1 MFLRININTYIHIYI
16 YVRWSLLLYLLIY
29 IYTYIYYIFVIRLI
43 IDYRYDVY
51 YDRFFDWLS
60 LSFGLEVSYIYIY
73 RENECIVL
81 PCDHIFFL
89 FFFIVFFFFGFFFF
103 FFFYLFCSILS
114 IQWYVLIH
122 YTPRLIMIHTDIHT
136 NGTHGIFGNLLD
148 IFLWKKTMPIK
159 SFLTQRGCIVIDWF
173 IIFFFWFIFLWFLS
187 FRSFIVLCFLSLSL
201 CLFSFFLFFFRD
213 RSFLRNRCCCTMA

>member
-1 MFLRININTYIHIYI
+1 MHSLA
-16 YVRWSLLLYLLIY
+16 VWSYL
-29 IYTYIYYIFVIRLI
+29 
-43 IDYRYDVY
+43 
-51 YDRFFDWLS
+51 FF
-60 LSFGLEVSYIYIY
+60 
-73 RENECIVL
+73 
-81 PCDHIFFL
+81 IFFYCI
-89 FFFIVFFFFGFFFF
+89 FFFWIFLF

-148 IFLWKKTMPIK
+148 IFLWKKAMPIK

-173 IIFFFWFIFLWFLS
+173 IIFFFLIYLS
-187 FRSFIVLCFLSLSL
+187 LVSFVSFVYCSLFSLSLSL

>member
-1 MFLRININTYIHIYI
+1 MIISFFYFF
-16 YVRWSLLLYLLIY
+16 LLY
-29 IYTYIYYIFVIRLI
+29 
-43 IDYRYDVY
+43 
-51 YDRFFDWLS
+51 
-60 LSFGLEVSYIYIY
+60 
-73 RENECIVL
+73 
-81 PCDHIFFL
+81 
-89 FFFIVFFFFGFFFF
+89 FFFFWIFLF

-148 IFLWKKTMPIK
+148 IFLWKKAMPIK

-173 IIFFFWFIFLWFLS
+173 IIFFFLIYLS
-187 FRSFIVLCFLSLSL
+187 LVFFVSFVYCSLFSLFSLSLSL